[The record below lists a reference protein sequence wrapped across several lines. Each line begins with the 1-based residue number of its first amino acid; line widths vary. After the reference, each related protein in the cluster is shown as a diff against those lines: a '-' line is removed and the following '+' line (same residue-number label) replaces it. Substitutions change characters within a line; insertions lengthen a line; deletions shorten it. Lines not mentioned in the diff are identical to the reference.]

1 MGQGREAVGRT
12 GGLKGAGM
20 SIRIWHQSF
29 TVLEQLPAYAARLA
43 EHFTKVARPA
53 TEVVLH
59 GMHPQTYRTNYPG
72 TDIRHGYFQY
82 LHGQQFVLGGIAA
95 EEAGFDAYAIMT
107 IPEPALRETR
117 SVIDIPV
124 VGYGESSMLTARM
137 LGERMGV
144 LLFIE
149 EMAPVIEENA
159 ARVGVREKFGG
170 ARFVGFTFND
180 VLKAYDEP
188 AELLDRFHS
197 AARAMMRE
205 GVDVII
211 PGEAP
216 LCALLMKHGLSR
228 VDEVPVVDALGATIK
243 MAEMMVDL
251 RRSSGL
257 APARCGYF
265 TQKPPRERVKELF
278 EFYGFERLFLRQ

>member
-1 MGQGREAVGRT
+1 MA
-12 GGLKGAGM
+12 M
-20 SIRIWHQSF
+20 RIWHQSF
-29 TVLEQLPAYAARLA
+29 TVLDQLPAYAARLQ
-43 EHFTKVARPA
+43 EHFTKVARPD

-72 TDIRHGYFQY
+72 TDIRYGYVQY
-82 LHGQQFVLGGIAA
+82 LHGQQFVMGGIAA
-95 EEAGFDAYAIMT
+95 EEGGFDAYAIVS

-117 SVIDIPV
+117 SIIDIPV
-124 VGYGESSMLTARM
+124 VGYGESSMLLARM

-149 EMAPVIEENA
+149 QMTPIIEENA
-159 ARVGVREKFGG
+159 ARIGLAGKFGG

-180 VLKAYDEP
+180 VLKAYEEP
-188 AELLDRFHS
+188 ASLLERFHE
-197 AARAMMRE
+197 AARAMIRE

-216 LCALLMKHGLSR
+216 LCALLMKHGVSR
-228 VDEVPVVDALGATIK
+228 VDDVPIVDALGATIK
-243 MAEMMVDL
+243 MAESMVDL

-257 APARCGYF
+257 APARHGYF
-265 TQKPPRERVKELF
+265 TDKPPRERLKELF
-278 EFYGFERLFLRQ
+278 ALYGIDRLQP

>member
-1 MGQGREAVGRT
+1 MA
-12 GGLKGAGM
+12 M
-20 SIRIWHQSF
+20 RIWHQSF
-29 TVLEQLPAYAARLA
+29 TVLDQLPAYAARLQ
-43 EHFTKVARPA
+43 EHFEKVARLD
-53 TEVVLH
+53 TEVVMH

-72 TDIRHGYFQY
+72 TDIRYGYMQY

-95 EEAGFDAYAIMT
+95 EEAGFDAYALMT

-117 SVIDIPV
+117 SLIDIPV

-149 EMAPVIEENA
+149 EMTPIIEENA
-159 ARVGVREKFGG
+159 ARIGLSSKFGG

-180 VLKAYDEP
+180 VLKAYEEP
-188 AELLDRFHS
+188 ASLLERFHT
-197 AARAMMRE
+197 AAREMIRQ

-216 LCALLMKHGLSR
+216 LCALLMKHGVYR
-228 VDEVPVVDALGATIK
+228 VDNVPVVDALGAAIK
-243 MAEMMVDL
+243 FAETMVDL
-251 RRSSGL
+251 KRSSGL
-257 APARCGYF
+257 APARHGYF
-265 TQKPPRERVKELF
+265 TDKPPRERVKELIAL
-278 EFYGFERLFLRQ
+278 YGMNALAPSAK

>member
-1 MGQGREAVGRT
+1 
-12 GGLKGAGM
+12 M
-20 SIRIWHQSF
+20 SMRIWHQSF
-29 TVLEQLPAYAARLA
+29 TVLGQLPAYAVRLQA
-43 EHFTKVARPA
+43 HFDKVKRPD

-72 TDIRHGYFQY
+72 TDIRHGYVQY
-82 LHGQQFVLGGIAA
+82 LHGQQFVLGGITA
-95 EEAGFDAYAIMT
+95 EEAGFDAYAIMS

-117 SVIDIPV
+117 SLIDIPV
-124 VGYGESSMLTARM
+124 VGYGESSMLLARM

-149 EMAPVIEENA
+149 EMIPIIEENA
-159 ARVGVREKFGG
+159 ARIGLAGKFAG

-180 VLKAYDEP
+180 VLKAYEEP
-188 AELLDRFHS
+188 AELLERFHT
-197 AARAMMRE
+197 AARAMIRG

-216 LCALLMKHGLSR
+216 LCVLLARNGVQR
-228 VDEVPVVDALGATIK
+228 VDDVPVLDALGATVK

-251 RRSSGL
+251 KRSSGVR
-257 APARCGYF
+257 PARNSYY
-265 TQKPPRERVKELF
+265 TAKPPRERVKELIAL
-278 EFYGFERLFLRQ
+278 YGMDHLRQKS

>member
-1 MGQGREAVGRT
+1 M
-12 GGLKGAGM
+12 
-20 SIRIWHQSF
+20 IRIWHQSF
-29 TVLEQLPAYAARLA
+29 TVLDQLPAYESRLH
-43 EHFTKVARPA
+43 EHFRKVARPD

-72 TDIRHGYFQY
+72 TDIRYGYMQY
-82 LHGQQFVLGGIAA
+82 LHGQQFVMGGIAA
-95 EEAGFDAYAIMT
+95 EEAGFDAYALMT

-117 SVIDIPV
+117 SLIDIPV

-149 EMAPVIEENA
+149 QMAPIIEENA
-159 ARVGVREKFGG
+159 ARIGLAAKFGG
-170 ARFVGFTFND
+170 ARFVGFTFDD
-180 VLKAYDEP
+180 VLKAYEEP
-188 AELLDRFHS
+188 SSLLEHFHT
-197 AARAMMRE
+197 AARALIKD

-216 LCALLMKHGLSR
+216 LCALLMKHGISR
-228 VDEVPVVDALGATIK
+228 VDNAPVVDALGATVK
-243 MAEMMVDL
+243 MAESMVDL

-257 APARCGYF
+257 APARGGYF
-265 TQKPPRERVKELF
+265 TDTPPRERIKELI
-278 EFYGFERLFLRQ
+278 ELYGMTHLWPETGSAGKR

>member
-1 MGQGREAVGRT
+1 MA
-12 GGLKGAGM
+12 M
-20 SIRIWHQSF
+20 RIWHQSF
-29 TVLEQLPAYAARLA
+29 TVLGQLPAYAARLQ
-43 EHFTKVARPA
+43 EHFGKVARPD

-59 GMHPQTYRTNYPG
+59 GMHPETYRTNYPG
-72 TDIRHGYFQY
+72 TDIRYGYVQY
-82 LHGQQFVLGGIAA
+82 LHGQQFVMGGVAA
-95 EEAGFDAYAIMT
+95 EEAGFDAYAIMS

-124 VGYGESSMLTARM
+124 VGYGESSMLLARM

-149 EMAPVIEENA
+149 QMTPVIEENA
-159 ARVGVREKFGG
+159 ARIGLAGKFGG

-188 AELLDRFHS
+188 AELLERFEES
-197 AARAMMRE
+197 ACAMIRD

-216 LCALLMKHGLSR
+216 LCALLMKHGLNR
-228 VDEVPVVDALGATIK
+228 VDDVPIVDALGATIK
-243 MAEMMVDL
+243 MAEAMVDL
-251 RRSSGL
+251 KRSSGL
-257 APARCGYF
+257 APARRGYF
-265 TQKPPRERVKELF
+265 TDKPPRERVKELLAL
-278 EFYGFERLFLRQ
+278 YGIDGLSQS